1 MGHVE
6 RRVWSGKASYR
17 ARYRDPAGRER
28 SKSFRRKADAE
39 RWLAE
44 IEHAKSHG
52 TWTDPAL
59 GRIRFDDWL
68 ASWWATTTNL
78 RPTTRARDEL
88 VLRLYALPRFGKVP
102 LAAIT
107 QLDVRTWV
115 AELSARGLT
124 PATVTKTYQV
134 FGKVM
139 GAAVDAGYLAQT
151 PCRNIPLPKIE
162 REEMRFLTPAEI
174 IGLAD
179 AIRPLYR
186 TLVLVGAYGGLR
198 IGELAGLRRGRV
210 DLLRGTVTV
219 AEIVTEV
226 EGKLFFGLP
235 KTRAGRRSVGLPRF
249 VTRELE
255 AHLADAGDPSDHV
268 FTAPNGGPLRVTAFR
283 ARAWRPA
290 TRRRAW
296 TGCAS
301 TTSGTPPSRSGSP
314 LARAPRKLLPWPVTR
329 RSASPSTATA
339 TYIPTPTPRWATASM
354 PCTHPL
360 RSVMQRSSTCRRRP
374 DGNSAAATCS
384 ERLNMTALAT
394 SSLRF
399 WAIEVRG
406 FTQTSS

>member
-1 MGHVE
+1 VGHIE

-44 IEHAKSHG
+44 IEHAKARG

-59 GRIRFDDWL
+59 GRTRFDDWL

-88 VLRLYALPRFGKVP
+88 VLRLYARPRFGNVP

-151 PCRNIPLPKIE
+151 PCRNVPLPKVE

-174 IGLAD
+174 IALAD

-235 KTRAGRRSVGLPRF
+235 KTRAGRRTVGLPRF

-255 AHLADAGDPSDHV
+255 AHLADPGDPRGHV

-290 TRRRAW
+290 TKAVGLDGLRIHDLRHTAVALW
-296 TGCAS
+296 IAAG
-301 TTSGTPPSRSGSP
+301 
-314 LARAPRKLLPWPVTR
+314 
-329 RSASPSTATA
+329 ASPKEVAALAGHTSVSFTLDRYGHLYPDSYAT
-339 TYIPTPTPRWATASM
+339 
-354 PCTHPL
+354 L
-360 RSVMQRSSTCRRRP
+360 RDRLDALHSSAQERDAEVIDLSSTLVRP
-374 DGNSAAATCS
+374 QHG
-384 ERLNMTALAT
+384 RNM
-394 SSLRF
+394 
-399 WAIEVRG
+399 
-406 FTQTSS
+406 Q

>member
-134 FGKVM
+134 FSKVM
-139 GAAVDAGYLAQT
+139 GAAVDAGYVAQT
-151 PCRNIPLPKIE
+151 PCRNVPLPKIE

-174 IGLAD
+174 ITLAD

-210 DLLRGTVTV
+210 DLLRGTVQV
-219 AEIVTEV
+219 AEIVVEV
-226 EGKLFFGLP
+226 RGILHVGPP
-235 KTRAGRRSVGLPRF
+235 KTRASRRTVGLPRF
-249 VTRELE
+249 VVEELAAHLGRPGDLE
-255 AHLADAGDPSDHV
+255 ALV
-268 FTAPNGGPLRVTAFR
+268 FTAPQGGPLRLPAFR
-283 ARAWRPA
+283 ARVWRPA
-290 TRRRAW
+290 VIAAGLDGLRIHDLRHTAVALW
-296 TGCAS
+296 IAAGANPKEVS
-301 TTSGTPPSRSGSP
+301 
-314 LARAPRKLLPWPVTR
+314 ARAGHASVSFTLDRYGHLYPEAD
-329 RSASPSTATA
+329 SALRDRLDALYGTARPSPEGTVV
-339 TYIPTPTPRWATASM
+339 R
-354 PCTHPL
+354 L
-360 RSVMQRSSTCRRRP
+360 RGQAGRGPSVAP
-374 DGNSAAATCS
+374 GGPGNDESAAPGKQVT
-384 ERLNMTALAT
+384 L
-394 SSLRF
+394 
-399 WAIEVRG
+399 
-406 FTQTSS
+406 